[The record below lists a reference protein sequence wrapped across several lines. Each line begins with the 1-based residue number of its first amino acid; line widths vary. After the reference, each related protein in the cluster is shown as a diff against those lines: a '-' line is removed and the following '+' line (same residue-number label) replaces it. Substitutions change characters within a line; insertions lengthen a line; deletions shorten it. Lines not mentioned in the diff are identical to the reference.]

1 MNTKELE
8 PFKEYVTP
16 QMATSI
22 TASIISFI
30 IIMILNNLYEKVAI
44 WITDFGKWPP
54 FIYESFWSLCSG
66 KVCEIKYLISGL

>member
-1 MNTKELE
+1 MMNTKELE

-54 FIYESFWSLCSG
+54 FIYVF
-66 KVCEIKYLISGL
+66 V